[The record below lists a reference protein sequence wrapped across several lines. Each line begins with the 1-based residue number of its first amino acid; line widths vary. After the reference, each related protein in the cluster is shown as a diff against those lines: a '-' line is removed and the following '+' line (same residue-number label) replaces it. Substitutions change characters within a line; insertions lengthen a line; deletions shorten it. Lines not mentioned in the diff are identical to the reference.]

1 MIELRRV
8 SVNNLKD
15 IDLDLPYGKM
25 IVLCGRSGSG
35 KSSLAMDTLYAEG
48 QRRYIESFSAY
59 TRQFLEKLEKPDAER
74 IDGIPAAIAVTSK
87 SLRQMSRSTV
97 GTVTETTDYLRLLFS
112 KIGTVFCPC
121 CGKEIKSDTPQSIL
135 SDLKKRFV
143 GNDDNGSL
151 RIQVAF
157 APKLDSDREDFQRN
171 WKEQGIVRG
180 LLYDRPFRL
189 DEEDVPEELYE
200 KARTT
205 DNHDFTRTEQTTFFN
220 EDDDDF
226 DIEDESDAQISINEP
241 TSKKF
246 FEEVKNDSDD
256 EQTDVDPEAE
266 TKSFSSF
273 FLAESISDCK
283 KTAEPEKTAIRS
295 KPPILLIVDR
305 LTLGTSEDFRII
317 ESLETAL
324 ALGDGVCHILVQNKN
339 SDDGRKSQ
347 FERLSFSRRFSCEDC
362 NFDFPALEPKL
373 FSFNSP
379 LGACPVC
386 EGFGNL
392 MMYDLDLIVP
402 NKSKTISGG
411 AIAPWSTPAY
421 KPKLDE
427 FLNKADSWDIPVDV
441 PFEKLDAE
449 QLDRFLYGAKKESDK
464 EKTKYFEGLFG
475 FFQRLERQKYKMHV
489 RVFLSR
495 WRNYRPCPECHGT
508 RLRPEALSVRIFGK
522 NIAEQSDMKIEEFRN
537 FLNDIKLDS
546 WQQDRAKT
554 TLEQIRNRLDFMI
567 EVGLGYLSLSRTMR
581 TLSSGEQRRISL
593 TSALGSSLVDMLYV
607 LDEPSI
613 GLHPG
618 DTDHLLASI
627 CKLRDRGNTVVVVE
641 HEEVFLRTAD
651 QIVEI
656 GPGAGEAG
664 GTVVFQGTTQEM
676 INDSQSLT
684 GTYLSGKRSGNF
696 SNNRRLPEN
705 GVIELV
711 GCRGNNLHNITAAFP
726 MGMLCVVTGVSGA
739 GKSSLVQETLY
750 PALCRHFGKE
760 NIPQGLP
767 FDQLIVGEELE
778 DVILVDQNPIGRSP
792 RSNPATYLKIF
803 DEIRSVFASTP
814 DAKARHF
821 TAGKFSFNVEGGR
834 CEHCKGDGF
843 TIVDMQFMAD
853 MYVRCPQCKGKRYR
867 AETLDILYRGK
878 NIADVLDMTVREAFG
893 FFRGQAKVQ
902 HKLKRLIDVGLDYI
916 RLGQPAN
923 TLSGGESQRLKL
935 AAYLSHVK
943 KSRSLFLL
951 DEPTTGL
958 HFADVV
964 QLLDCFDALIQT
976 GHSLVVVEHN
986 LQVIRAADH
995 LIDLG
1000 PGAADLGGRIIAQGT
1015 PEEVASVEESL
1026 TGKFL
1031 QT

>member
-1 MIELRRV
+1 MIELRSV
-8 SVNNLKD
+8 SVNNLKN

-74 IDGIPAAIAVTSK
+74 IDGIPAAVAVTSK

-97 GTVTETTDYLRLLFS
+97 GTATETTDYLRLLFA
-112 KIGTVFCPC
+112 KVGTVFCPC
-121 CGKEIKSDTPQSIL
+121 CGREIKSDTPQSIL
-135 SDLKKRFV
+135 QELKKRYLSE
-143 GNDDNGSL
+143 NNEGSL
-151 RIQVAF
+151 RFQIAF
-157 APKLDSDREDFQRN
+157 APVLDSDQDDFCRN
-171 WKEQGIVRG
+171 WKEQGFVRG
-180 LLYDRPFRL
+180 LIYDRPFRL
-189 DEEDVPEELYE
+189 DEAGIPEDLYE
-200 KARTT
+200 KAKDSCKT
-205 DNHDFTRTEQTTFFN
+205 DWNPPEQGT
-220 EDDDDF
+220 
-226 DIEDESDAQISINEP
+226 
-241 TSKKF
+241 F
-246 FEEVKNDSDD
+246 FEEEGDD
-256 EQTDVDPEAE
+256 FEIEEESAFSTKPADLSAPDYFEGKETGREEEETDDDLEAE
-266 TKSFSSF
+266 TKTLSNFFSVGPDSP
-273 FLAESISDCK
+273 CK
-283 KTAEPEKTAIRS
+283 RNIELRTRNS
-295 KPPILLIVDR
+295 RRDPPVLLIVDR
-305 LTLGTSEDFRII
+305 LTLGVSEDSRII
-317 ESLETAL
+317 ESLETAMSRGSD
-324 ALGDGVCHILVQNKN
+324 ACFILVQNN
-339 SDDGRKSQ
+339 DEENGPEPQ
-347 FERLSFSRRFSCEDC
+347 VERLAFSRRFSCEDC
-362 NFDFPALEPKL
+362 NFDFPTLEPKL

-402 NKSKTISGG
+402 NKTKTIAGG
-411 AIAPWSTPAY
+411 AIALWSTPAY

-427 FLNKADSWDIPVDV
+427 FLSKADALGIPTDV
-441 PFEKLDAE
+441 PFEQLDLE
-449 QLDRFLYGAKKESDK
+449 QLDRLLYGTKKKNDK
-464 EKTKYFEGLFG
+464 EKTETFAGLFG

-495 WRNYRPCPECHGT
+495 WRSYRSCPDCHGT
-508 RLRPEALSVRIFGK
+508 RLRAEALSVRIFDK
-522 NIAEQSDMKIEEFRN
+522 NIAEFSDMKIEDLRR
-537 FLNDIKLDS
+537 FLAENRLAR
-546 WQQDRAKT
+546 WQEERAGT
-554 TLEQIRNRLDFMI
+554 ALEQIQNRLDFMI
-567 EVGLGYLSLSRTMR
+567 EVGLGYLTLSRTMR
-581 TLSSGEQRRISL
+581 TLSGGEQRRISL

-618 DTDHLLASI
+618 DTDRLLNSI
-627 CKLRDRGNTVVVVE
+627 RKLRDRDNTVVVVE
-641 HEEVFLRTAD
+641 HEEAFLRAAD
-651 QIVEI
+651 HIVEI

-676 INDSQSLT
+676 IDDPQSLT

-696 SNNRRLPEN
+696 SINRRLPEN

-711 GCRGNNLHNITAAFP
+711 GCNGNNLRNITAAFP

-750 PALCRHFGKE
+750 PALCRHFGRE
-760 NIPQGLP
+760 NAPKGLP
-767 FDQLIVGEELE
+767 FKKLILGEEIE
-778 DVILVDQNPIGRSP
+778 DVVLVDQNPIGRSP

-803 DEIRSVFASTP
+803 DEIRNVFAATP

-834 CEHCKGDGF
+834 CEYCKGDGF
-843 TIVDMQFMAD
+843 TVVDMQFMAD
-853 MYVRCPQCKGKRYR
+853 MYIRCPQCQGKRYR
-867 AETLDILYRGK
+867 AETLEILYRSK
-878 NIADVLDMTVREAFG
+878 SIADVLDMTVREAFG
-893 FFRGQAKVQ
+893 FFRGQTKVQ
-902 HKLKRLIDVGLDYI
+902 QKLKRLIDVGLDYI

-935 AAYLSHVK
+935 AAYLSHIK
-943 KSRSLFLL
+943 KVRSLILL

-986 LQVIRAADH
+986 LQIIRAADH

-1000 PGAADLGGRIIAQGT
+1000 PGAADHGGRIVAQGT
-1015 PEEVASVEESL
+1015 PEEIAEVDESL

-1031 QT
+1031 RS